1 MPTLELSRQLEG
13 ISQRDTTEQRRALQS
28 LHCAGCSRVALGTP
42 HCPASTGWQQG
53 DRWWQQLCCFT
64 CLLNSGTGERIQ
76 KSTFLCWDE
85 KVFPHLLTD
94 F

>member
-28 LHCAGCSRVALGTP
+28 LHRAGCSRVALGAL
-42 HCPASTGWQQG
+42 HCPASTG
-53 DRWWQQLCCFT
+53 WQQLCCFT